1 LAPAIPAAPRAAINN
16 TEPMKINR
24 IDAITFRPDLHIG
37 GGSGAEIKPEI
48 FRNGDA
54 IVETIAKA

>member
-1 LAPAIPAAPRAAINN
+1 MKGLESNYWKWAHQYPYFINN
-16 TEPMKINR
+16 VPVPEQGHVKVPE
-24 IDAITFRPDLHIG
+24 RPG
-37 GGSGAEIKPEI
+37 VGAEIRPEI